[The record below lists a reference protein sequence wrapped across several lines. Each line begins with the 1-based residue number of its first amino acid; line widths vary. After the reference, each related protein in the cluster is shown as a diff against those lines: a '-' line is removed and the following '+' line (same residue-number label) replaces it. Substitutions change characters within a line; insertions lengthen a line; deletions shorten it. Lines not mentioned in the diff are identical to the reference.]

1 MPASENLH
9 KLGSLDALTS
19 SPLCPDE
26 QTLSAVPS
34 TSENL
39 HNSGHPQTHIICA
52 MLGCSFTST

>member
-1 MPASENLH
+1 
-9 KLGSLDALTS
+9 
-19 SPLCPDE
+19 
-26 QTLSAVPS
+26 LSAVPS